1 MLNTIL
7 QALDLTSLEGLAF
20 PLVEINPYPNIYSKT
35 VESGDSLNG
44 MPTKWMATI
53 NTKSKD
59 SGLGLKRVYR
69 ARVSKLV

>member
-35 VESGDSLNG
+35 VESGGSLNG
-44 MPTKWMATI
+44 MPTKLDG
-53 NTKSKD
+53 NYKHQVQR
-59 SGLGLKRVYR
+59 LRVR
-69 ARVSKLV
+69 TEAGI